1 MKSFDYLKKL
11 IFFEI
16 EIDNQP
22 ARILFDTGAG
32 ISCIDKSFCEK
43 HNISSSG
50 EFIAHSSA
58 RNPVT
63 IQFAEDI
70 SLRLGNYNIS
80 KRKVGILDFFSI
92 KKRFKIGHFDGI
104 LACDMLLDI
113 PLTINYPEKTF
124 AFEKNISYKYSKI
137 PLEIVSEEHEF
148 SYDIFVELL
157 LEKKIPVQV
166 ELDTGGPDF
175 RLHEKYLKT
184 LNIKDFKEI
193 VAGDVVKKY
202 KVKVAE
208 LNEVSFL
215 SDKSIAINKVHT
227 FFEKLNKNGV
237 IGNCLLENYTVVFDL
252 QHSQMFLKR

>member
-16 EIDNQP
+16 EINNQP

-32 ISCIDKSFCEK
+32 ISCIDKNFCEK

-50 EFIAHSSA
+50 EFTAPTSA
-58 RNPVT
+58 GNPVT

-70 SLRLGNYNIS
+70 SLRLGNYNII
-80 KRKVGILDFFSI
+80 KRKVGILDFFSV

-113 PLTINYPEKTF
+113 PLTINYTEKTF
-124 AFEKNISYKYSKI
+124 AFEKNISSKYRKI
-137 PLEIVSEEHEF
+137 PLEIVSKEHEF
-148 SYDIFVELL
+148 LYAIFVELL
-157 LEKKIPVQV
+157 LEKEIPVQV

-175 RLHEKYLKT
+175 RLHENYLKT

-193 VAGDVVKKY
+193 VAGDMNKKF
-202 KVKVAE
+202 KVKAAE

-215 SDKSIAINKVHT
+215 SNKNITTNKVNT
-227 FFEKLNKNGV
+227 FFEKLNKNGL
-237 IGNCLLENYTVVFDL
+237 IGNCLLENYIVVFDL
-252 QHSQMFLKR
+252 QNSQMYLKR